1 MNKFQNV
8 DYQNYND
15 SENKDEIEEYNDF
28 NYDVSGDLDKKTSN
42 DKKNIESNNKVN
54 ISNISGI
61 MKTSMKESETATNFD
76 KLIPFKKNN
85 EIEENIE
92 KDSMSYNDFET
103 SNNLK
108 KKGISGNSSS
118 NNQVKTI
125 SEGEIQEEIINSE
138 SGET

>member
-1 MNKFQNV
+1 
-8 DYQNYND
+8 
-15 SENKDEIEEYNDF
+15 
-28 NYDVSGDLDKKTSN
+28 
-42 DKKNIESNNKVN
+42 
-54 ISNISGI
+54 
-61 MKTSMKESETATNFD
+61 MKESETATNFD

-125 SEGEIQEEIINSE
+125 SEGEIQEEIMNSE